1 MRAALL
7 LLLPCLAGCHPAATP
22 VVALAAAEAVSV
34 ATFHRDGF
42 DLGYSLVTGR
52 DCSIVHL
59 EQGQRYCKPREPAP
73 AEPPFCTRTLG
84 AAECFADP
92 SALPDHPSG
101 VADAP
106 SLNSAQERDRLAR
119 WPNW

>member
-1 MRAALL
+1 MRSLL
-7 LLLPCLAGCHPAATP
+7 LLLLLGLAGCHPAATP
-22 VVALAAAEAVSV
+22 VVVLAGLEAASV

-52 DCSIVHL
+52 DCSIVHF
-59 EQGQRYCKPREPAP
+59 EQGQNYCKPREARPAP
-73 AEPPFCTRTLG
+73 PPFCTRTLG
-84 AAECFADP
+84 VAECFADP
-92 SALPDHPSG
+92 ASLPDHPSG

-106 SLNSAQERDRLAR
+106 ALNAAQEKDRTAR